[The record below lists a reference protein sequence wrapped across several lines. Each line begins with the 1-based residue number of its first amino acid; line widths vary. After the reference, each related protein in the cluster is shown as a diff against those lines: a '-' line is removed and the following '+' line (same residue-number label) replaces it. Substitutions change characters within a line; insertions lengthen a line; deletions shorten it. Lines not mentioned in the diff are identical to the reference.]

1 MIKQRLNQ
9 AACALLREFWAK
21 DSLGDC
27 QTVSE
32 IDDNRDEIIRLQ
44 FRSDFRRSQ
53 EIPDKLTSVAKLLP
67 MHFNKAFSDTFASK
81 SADLEF
87 SAKHNPIMVRH

>member
-21 DSLGDC
+21 DSLGDG

-32 IDDNRDEIIRLQ
+32 INDNRNEIIRLQ
-44 FRSDFRRSQ
+44 FRSDFRKPQ
-53 EIPDKLTSVAKLLP
+53 EIPNKLTSVANL
-67 MHFNKAFSDTFASK
+67 
-81 SADLEF
+81 
-87 SAKHNPIMVRH
+87 